1 MSIGISMIDGDGE
14 AILGFVWVLD
24 TLGVLPYEI
33 ELIHW
38 DLTNY
43 WKSRGFDLD
52 EVLLYG

>member
-1 MSIGISMIDGDGE
+1 MIDGDGE